1 MKKII
6 CLFSLL
12 CLALLYFNQ
21 NVLAN
26 EKLND
31 KFELISSE
39 TIYFDDG
46 TYIVN
51 EVLEERLEVVFYNN
65 SYSKSGIRNVTK
77 YDGNNV
83 VWNYKLS
90 ANYMIEEGIS
100 SSCIN
105 SSYSTDIYY
114 SGWSFGDGETY
125 YFENVAYGVGTFY
138 YKVLFITIN
147 TEKIDI
153 TLSCDCYGNL
163 S

>member
-6 CLFSLL
+6 CLF
-12 CLALLYFNQ
+12 CLFCLSIIYLNSK
-21 NVLAN
+21 VSAN
-26 EKLND
+26 EKINYEY
-31 KFELISSE
+31 ELISSE

-46 TYIVN
+46 TYIVD
-51 EVLEERLEVVFYNN
+51 EILEERLEVGFYNN
-65 SYSKSGIRNVTK
+65 SYSKLGIRNVTK

-83 VWNYKLS
+83 VWNYSLS
-90 ANYMIEEGIS
+90 AEYMIEEGIS
-100 SSCIN
+100 VSCIN

-114 SGWSFGDGETY
+114 SGWSFGDGETT

-138 YKVLFITIN
+138 YKFLFITIN

-153 TLSCDCYGNL
+153 SLSCDCYGNL